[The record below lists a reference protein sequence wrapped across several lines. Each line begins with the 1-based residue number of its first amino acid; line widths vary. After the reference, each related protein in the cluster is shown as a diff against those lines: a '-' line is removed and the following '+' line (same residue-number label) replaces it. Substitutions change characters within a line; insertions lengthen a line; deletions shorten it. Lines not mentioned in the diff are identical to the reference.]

1 MDGTDSDRDP
11 WMFKITRA
19 LQGFRQASRREA
31 EEMEA
36 QRLVAER
43 DERAAPRGEPA

>member
-1 MDGTDSDRDP
+1 MDGTDPDRDP

-36 QRLVAER
+36 QRSLAER
-43 DERAAPRGEPA
+43 VEREDPRGEPA